1 MTMVY
6 IPAPLRDMCGGIAT
20 LDVQAPTLDAL
31 LRALDLRC
39 PGFYARV
46 VEDGRVRP
54 ELAVAIDGEAATYPL
69 SEPVSHV
76 RDLTIIP
83 HIGGGQ

>member
-1 MTMVY
+1 VPLVF
-6 IPAPLRDMCGGIAT
+6 IPSLLRDLCAGSNKLELEAT
-20 LDVQAPTLDAL
+20 SVDEL

-54 ELAVAIDGEAATYPL
+54 ELAFAIDGEIVPLALHDRLAANA
-69 SEPVSHV
+69 EI
-76 RDLTIIP
+76 TIVP
-83 HIGGGQ
+83 AIGGG